1 MKDKVVEVVEKPKP
15 SVMPALYS
23 GDSWELKDQRAR
35 GILIEHLNDRLVL
48 ELQGLTTAKEM
59 YDKIVDIH
67 QNTNIGVNA
76 FYTFAG
82 MLNLKWDG
90 DQSTLDNHIAAIKSG
105 DAKLS
110 GMKKP
115 IDAEFLAFLLLN
127 SLPDD
132 SIWETFRT
140 TILNSIPNNTTLSF
154 ADIASRLA
162 STASLQAK
170 GTPTSE
176 SALKAKSSHTSSSSS
191 RKPKSQKWCTHHN
204 SSTHNTEDRF
214 ALKKK
219 ETEGGKKK

>member
-35 GILIEHLNDRLVL
+35 GILIEHLNDRPVL

-90 DQSTLDNHIAAIKSG
+90 DHSTLDNHIAAIKSG

-110 GMKKP
+110 GNEETHRRRVPRLPTPQFAPGRLDMGNFSNHHIK
-115 IDAEFLAFLLLN
+115 LN
-127 SLPDD
+127 
-132 SIWETFRT
+132 
-140 TILNSIPNNTTLSF
+140 
-154 ADIASRLA
+154 
-162 STASLQAK
+162 
-170 GTPTSE
+170 
-176 SALKAKSSHTSSSSS
+176 
-191 RKPKSQKWCTHHN
+191 PK
-204 SSTHNTEDRF
+204 
-214 ALKKK
+214 
-219 ETEGGKKK
+219 